1 MSWFDTAGFATLAK
15 SALKEAQK
23 TIDKALDI
31 QEEDA
36 AKIKQNSVTS
46 PSNSSDVSFFST
58 WGVEGSSTSSQSSP
72 GALPK
77 EPASKMTNSASLWGS
92 FTGSF
97 FENQQG
103 VKSLDNTSSES
114 QSKQQPVES
123 VAIQPKKTNP
133 PRSLSLDL
141 SSNVSQSK
149 PSTSFNAAGDSQ
161 IPTESPSKPTDDL
174 DGEQIREEIK
184 NFPQYEVVMR
194 RKEPKNITNRLSV
207 ISSESD
213 RRSTD
218 SCEVL
223 GSTSTPDSE
232 PISISNSSSVA
243 KLRQS
248 GSFESVEVLTS
259 PSSVDVLGSNS
270 TPTSPSDPK
279 RSSGSVS
286 PIAESDGVEALRE
299 DDDEVSVEDSYTSA
313 SETTLTMTV
322 LEHSNIMLK
331 STSSLDTSFSEAMS
345 PRESRQHLGVILTHA
360 SQGQTAEQN
369 IVPSLSAS
377 SSTISTSS
385 STLAASTSVQSPD
398 LEKTTGQSSGRK
410 EKPLGVHI
418 LPGGPQPHD
427 VCCQVVVT
435 EAPKL
440 SVPSPRVSESLS
452 DQEATQTETSSCDE
466 GTIMGSSDEGG
477 NLINVTRSQVSNM
490 IADAM
495 TEPPNIVREQS
506 PISSESRSDLVKIGS
521 SEHTSGDE
529 LETATSSDIEIISSP
544 TPNGSSTTSR
554 QSPTKSTSM
563 RGTNLSKALSVSGKV
578 KGHKREPS
586 ETSSGGSDECHEVDK
601 LLKKISE
608 MTEVLEARES
618 KLIDLSR
625 INADLNDSIAT
636 LKHQIEQQNEAQE
649 MKNMSDEFTQRLAAL
664 EKKFQQA
671 IREKEQLRTQLD
683 QAKSLAA
690 EREQEVDKDQ
700 LIIELRCEGEK
711 LSKQQL
717 VLNNTIKKLRTSER
731 DNNKA
736 ITSLKDQLA
745 NTNQELERSK
755 KAMSAK
761 EEMERSHIEAVHNL
775 TKQVASLEKE
785 LAQAKTNVSSL
796 TSSVVSVQKEM
807 QEKEESYKKTEEKI
821 RAERND
827 LETKVRADFASELEA
842 TQQQALSFQVAL
854 EDLSRQL
861 VTAQKQHSKAEM
873 SLRREVSDM
882 RARAESS
889 ERKLDEALEA
899 ARLASQPLTTQLQA
913 QTVAHEQAQSQWER
927 QEAILNSTIAQLES
941 RNESLVASER
951 SVREQHET
959 SSSRISSLTDKVSGL
974 MQQNESLL
982 EELNSNRDNLEKL
995 KVLKNSELKKYQAE
1009 KDRLTAELDNKKRE
1023 LTSLKEVLTIERAAL
1038 EAEKRKTQALQEQLR
1053 VSRSHD
1059 GSSPVPQ
1066 QPVSPPPS
1074 PTLSFGGASFSESL
1088 SSQIWPNFSDD
1099 METNSNSGRFYDGLR
1114 IGNNTSFIETLQS
1127 QLKLREGE
1135 VQRLQW
1141 EVARLES
1148 ERNALRDEVATL
1160 SSRLELQ
1167 NEDVKSLALLKT
1179 QYDALL
1185 QMYGEKL
1192 EESQEL
1198 RMDLQDMKDMYKA
1211 QIEELLKKNAPSS
1224 SPPT

>member
-36 AKIKQNSVTS
+36 AKSKQSSVTS
-46 PSNSSDVSFFST
+46 PSNSSDVSFFSA
-58 WGVEGSSTSSQSSP
+58 WGVEGTSTSSQSSP

-77 EPASKMTNSASLWGS
+77 EPTNKMTNSASLWGS

-103 VKSLDNTSSES
+103 NKSMDIPSPES
-114 QSKQQPVES
+114 QSKQPSVES

-141 SSNVSQSK
+141 STSVRQSK
-149 PSTSFNAAGDSQ
+149 PSTSVNAAGDSQ
-161 IPTESPSKPTDDL
+161 LPTESPSKTAEDP

-194 RKEPKNITNRLSV
+194 RKEPKNVTNRLSV

-223 GSTSTPDSE
+223 GSTSTPDSD
-232 PISISNSSSVA
+232 PTSMSNSSSVA

-279 RSSGSVS
+279 RSSESVS

-331 STSSLDTSFSEAMS
+331 STSSLDTSFSEVMS
-345 PRESRQHLGVILTHA
+345 PRESRQQLGVILTHA
-360 SQGQTAEQN
+360 AQGQIAEPN
-369 IVPSLSAS
+369 LVPSLSAS

-385 STLAASTSVQSPD
+385 STMAASTSILSPEPLD
-398 LEKTTGQSSGRK
+398 KSTGQSSGRK
-410 EKPLGVHI
+410 EKPLGVHS

-427 VCCQVVVT
+427 VVVT

-452 DQEATQTETSSCDE
+452 DQEAAQTETSSCDE

-477 NLINVTRSQVSNM
+477 NLSNVTRSQVSNM

-506 PISSESRSDLVKIGS
+506 PISSERSDLVKIGS

-544 TPNGSSTTSR
+544 TPNGSSTASR
-554 QSPTKSTSM
+554 QSPTKSSST
-563 RGTNLSKALSVSGKV
+563 RGTNMSKALSVSGKV

-608 MTEVLEARES
+608 ITEVLEARES

-625 INADLNDSIAT
+625 INTDLNDSIAT

-671 IREKEQLRTQLD
+671 IREKDQLRTQLD

-690 EREQEVDKDQ
+690 EREQDVDKDQ

-717 VLNNTIKKLRTSER
+717 VLNNTIKKLRTTEK

-736 ITSLKDQLA
+736 IASLKDQLA
-745 NTNQELERSK
+745 NTIQELERSK

-827 LETKVRADFASELEA
+827 LESKVRAEFASELEA
-842 TQQQALSFQVAL
+842 TQQQSLSFQVAL

-913 QTVAHEQAQSQWER
+913 QAVAHEQAQSQWER
-927 QEAILNSTIAQLES
+927 QEAILNSTISQLES
-941 RNESLVASER
+941 RNESLIASER
-951 SVREQHET
+951 SVREQHEA
-959 SSSRISSLTDKVSGL
+959 SSARISSLSDKVSGL

-982 EELNSNRDNLEKL
+982 EELNSNRDSLEKL
-995 KVLKNSELKKYQAE
+995 KVLKNSELKKYQTE

-1053 VSRSHD
+1053 VSRSQD

-1114 IGNNTSFIETLQS
+1114 IGNNSSFIETLQS

-1148 ERNALRDEVATL
+1148 ERNALRDEVATM